1 MICVS
6 TLAERVKQLRLA
18 QNLSVRELAE
28 KADVSVSYV
37 YAVESGVRGH
47 NIVKLERIAMAL
59 GVSLSVLWG
68 EYQ

>member
-1 MICVS
+1 MS
-6 TLAERVKQLRLA
+6 TLAQRVNQFRRDKK
-18 QNLSVRELAE
+18 LSVRELAQ

-59 GVSLSVLWG
+59 DVSVSILWG
-68 EYQ
+68 GAE